1 MKNKSSLNLV
11 TVDATQVKSFIKDCD
26 KLKPSSLV
34 MDSIKWKYLVRSVMR
49 GKNILIVG
57 PTGCG
62 KTLAAQTVA
71 KALERPYFYFNLGA
85 TQDARSALIGNTHY
99 DKNTGTYFNESA
111 FVKAI
116 KTPNAVILMDEVSR
130 AHYDAWN
137 VLMTV
142 LDDLQRYLRL
152 DEKKDSEVVQV
163 AEGVCLIGTANIGN
177 EYTSTRVMDR
187 ALMSRFPVK
196 LEMSPLSKEVE
207 FNYLKDRFN
216 ISETE
221 HLYILNSIVEIA
233 VHTRDQIKSED
244 SKLSNFIPT
253 RSTVEI
259 SELILDGFNLL
270 EIAETA
276 IYPNFT
282 VEGGM
287 DSERTYVKQL
297 VQKYIKVESKRNLF
311 SDPLTKS
318 EQPPF

>member
-1 MKNKSSLNLV
+1 MKNKSSLKLV
-11 TVDATQVKSFIKDCD
+11 TVDAAQVKSFIKDCD

-130 AHYDAWN
+130 AHHDAWN

-152 DEKKDSEVVQV
+152 DEKKDSEVVSV
-163 AEGVCLIGTANIGN
+163 AEGVCFIGTANIGN

-207 FNYLKDRFN
+207 FNYLKNRFN
-216 ISETE
+216 ISDVG
-221 HLYILNSIVEIA
+221 HLDILNAVVEIA
-233 VHTRDQIKSED
+233 VHTRDQVKNED
-244 SKLSNFIPT
+244 SKL
-253 RSTVEI
+253 R
-259 SELILDGFNLL
+259 ILF
-270 EIAETA
+270 
-276 IYPNFT
+276 
-282 VEGGM
+282 
-287 DSERTYVKQL
+287 QL
-297 VQKYIKVESKRNLF
+297 VQRLRFQN
-311 SDPLTKS
+311 
-318 EQPPF
+318 

>member
-1 MKNKSSLNLV
+1 MKNKSSLKLV
-11 TVDATQVKSFIKDCD
+11 TVDAAQVKSFIKDCD

-130 AHYDAWN
+130 AHHDAWN

-152 DEKKDSEVVQV
+152 DEKEDSEIVKV
-163 AEGVCLIGTANIGN
+163 ADGVTFIATANVGN
-177 EYTSTRVMDR
+177 EYTATRVMDR
-187 ALMSRFPVK
+187 ALLSRFPVK
-196 LEMSPLSKEVE
+196 IEMNPLDVDSE
-207 FNYLKDRFN
+207 FNLLKTRFN
-216 ISETE
+216 IADDSQLHT
-221 HLYILNSIVEIA
+221 LKSVCEIA
-233 VHTRDQIKSED
+233 DHTRKQVKQDD
-244 SKLSNFIPT
+244 SKLTNFIPT

-259 SELILDGFNLL
+259 AELIVDGFNLL
-270 EIAETA
+270 EIAEST

-282 VEGGM
+282 EDGGV
-287 DSERTYVKQL
+287 DSERTYMKQL
-297 VQKYIKVESKRNLF
+297 VQKYVPSETKDTLF
-311 SDPLTKS
+311 NDPLKS
-318 EQPPF
+318 DQPPF

>member
-11 TVDATQVKSFIKDCD
+11 TVNPSKINTFIKDCE

-49 GKNILIVG
+49 GKNILVIG

-71 KALERPYFYFNLGA
+71 SALERPYFYFNLGA
-85 TQDARSALIGNTHY
+85 TQDARSALIGNTQY
-99 DKNTGTYFNESA
+99 DKSSGTYFNESA

-116 KTPNAVILMDEVSR
+116 KTPNAVILLDEVSR
-130 AHYDAWN
+130 AHHDAWN
-137 VLMTV
+137 ILMTV

-152 DEKKDSEVVQV
+152 DEKKDSEVANV
-163 AEGVCLIGTANIGN
+163 AEGVCFIGTANIGN

-196 LEMSPLSKEVE
+196 LEMSPLTKDVE
-207 FNYLKDRFN
+207 FNYLKNRFS
-216 ISETE
+216 ITDKE
-221 HLYILNSIVEIA
+221 HLEILNAVVEIA
-233 VHTRDQIKSED
+233 NHTREQVKTDD
-244 SKLSNFIPT
+244 GKLSNFLPT

-282 VEGGM
+282 IDGGM
-287 DSERTYVKQL
+287 DSERTYIKQL
-297 VQKYIKVESKRNLF
+297 VQKYVKIETKESLF
-311 SDPLTKS
+311 ADPFTKS

>member
-1 MKNKSSLNLV
+1 
-11 TVDATQVKSFIKDCD
+11 
-26 KLKPSSLV
+26 
-34 MDSIKWKYLVRSVMR
+34 
-49 GKNILIVG
+49 
-57 PTGCG
+57 
-62 KTLAAQTVA
+62 
-71 KALERPYFYFNLGA
+71 
-85 TQDARSALIGNTHY
+85 
-99 DKNTGTYFNESA
+99 
-111 FVKAI
+111 
-116 KTPNAVILMDEVSR
+116 
-130 AHYDAWN
+130 
-137 VLMTV
+137 
-142 LDDLQRYLRL
+142 L

-196 LEMSPLSKEVE
+196 LEMSPLSKDVE

-216 ISETE
+216 ISEIE

-297 VQKYIKVESKRNLF
+297 VQKYIKVESKSNLF

>member
-1 MKNKSSLNLV
+1 
-11 TVDATQVKSFIKDCD
+11 
-26 KLKPSSLV
+26 
-34 MDSIKWKYLVRSVMR
+34 
-49 GKNILIVG
+49 
-57 PTGCG
+57 
-62 KTLAAQTVA
+62 
-71 KALERPYFYFNLGA
+71 
-85 TQDARSALIGNTHY
+85 
-99 DKNTGTYFNESA
+99 
-111 FVKAI
+111 
-116 KTPNAVILMDEVSR
+116 MDEVSR
-130 AHYDAWN
+130 AHHDAWN

-152 DEKKDSEVVQV
+152 DEKKDSEVVSV
-163 AEGVCLIGTANIGN
+163 AEGVCFIGTANIGN

-196 LEMSPLSKEVE
+196 LEMSPLSKDVE
-207 FNYLKDRFN
+207 FNYLKNRFN
-216 ISETE
+216 ISEME
-221 HLYILNSIVEIA
+221 HLYILNAVVEIA

-276 IYPNFT
+276 IYPNFA

-297 VQKYIKVESKRNLF
+297 VQKYVKVETKDKLF
-311 SDPLTKS
+311 SDPLAKS
-318 EQPPF
+318 LEQPPF

>member
-1 MKNKSSLNLV
+1 
-11 TVDATQVKSFIKDCD
+11 
-26 KLKPSSLV
+26 
-34 MDSIKWKYLVRSVMR
+34 
-49 GKNILIVG
+49 
-57 PTGCG
+57 
-62 KTLAAQTVA
+62 
-71 KALERPYFYFNLGA
+71 
-85 TQDARSALIGNTHY
+85 
-99 DKNTGTYFNESA
+99 
-111 FVKAI
+111 
-116 KTPNAVILMDEVSR
+116 MDEVSR
-130 AHYDAWN
+130 AHHDAWN

-152 DEKKDSEVVQV
+152 DEKKDSEVVSV
-163 AEGVCLIGTANIGN
+163 AEGVCFIGTANIGN

-196 LEMSPLSKEVE
+196 LEMSPLSKDAE
-207 FNYLKDRFN
+207 FNYLKNRFN
-216 ISETE
+216 ISEME

-276 IYPNFT
+276 IYPNFA

-297 VQKYIKVESKRNLF
+297 VQKYVKVETKDKLF
-311 SDPLTKS
+311 SDPLAKS
-318 EQPPF
+318 LEQPPF

>member
-1 MKNKSSLNLV
+1 MNS
-11 TVDATQVKSFIKDCD
+11 AEVKSFLVNCVN
-26 KLKPSSLV
+26 LKPSTLV
-34 MDSIKWKYLVRSVMR
+34 MDELKWKYMVRSVMR

-62 KTLAAQTVA
+62 KTLAAKTVA
-71 KALERPYFYFNLGA
+71 SSLNRPYFYFNLGA

-116 KTPNAVILMDEVSR
+116 KTPNAVILLDEVSR
-130 AHYDAWN
+130 AHHDAWN

-152 DEKKDSEVVQV
+152 DEKKDSEVVNV
-163 AEGVCLIGTANIGN
+163 AEGVCFIGTANIGN

-196 LEMSPLSKEVE
+196 LEMSFLNKEME
-207 FNYLKDRFN
+207 FDYLKNRFH
-216 ISETE
+216 ISSEE
-221 HLYILNSIVEIA
+221 NLDVLKAVCEIA
-233 VHTRDQIKSED
+233 THTRDQVKNDD
-244 SKLSNFIPT
+244 SKLTNFIPT
-253 RSTVEI
+253 RSTVEMA
-259 SELILDGFNLL
+259 ELILDGFNLL

-276 IYPNFT
+276 IYPNFA

-297 VQKYIKVESKRNLF
+297 VQKYVNSENKGKLF
-311 SDPLTKS
+311 NDPVNS
-318 EQPPF
+318 NQPPF

>member
-1 MKNKSSLNLV
+1 MYMSKTKKYSSNE
-11 TVDATQVKSFIKDCD
+11 VKDIIDTCYSLKPD
-26 KLKPSSLV
+26 KLFMGEL
-34 MDSIKWKYLVRSVMR
+34 KWKYLVRSVML

-99 DKNTGTYFNESA
+99 DKSTGTYFNESA

-130 AHYDAWN
+130 AHHDAWN

-276 IYPNFT
+276 IILI
-282 VEGGM
+282 
-287 DSERTYVKQL
+287 SQW
-297 VQKYIKVESKRNLF
+297 KVVWTANG
-311 SDPLTKS
+311 PM
-318 EQPPF
+318 

>member
-1 MKNKSSLNLV
+1 MKNKSSLNLI
-11 TVDATQVKSFIKDCD
+11 TVDANQVKSFIKDCD

-71 KALERPYFYFNLGA
+71 NSLERPYFYFNLGA

-130 AHYDAWN
+130 AHHDAWN

-163 AEGVCLIGTANIGN
+163 AEGVCFIGTANIGN
-177 EYTSTRVMDR
+177 EYTST
-187 ALMSRFPVK
+187 AIGQ
-196 LEMSPLSKEVE
+196 PLA
-207 FNYLKDRFN
+207 
-216 ISETE
+216 E
-221 HLYILNSIVEIA
+221 HNKPKTI
-233 VHTRDQIKSED
+233 
-244 SKLSNFIPT
+244 
-253 RSTVEI
+253 
-259 SELILDGFNLL
+259 
-270 EIAETA
+270 
-276 IYPNFT
+276 
-282 VEGGM
+282 
-287 DSERTYVKQL
+287 
-297 VQKYIKVESKRNLF
+297 
-311 SDPLTKS
+311 
-318 EQPPF
+318 